1 MFDQLPTPQE
11 FHDFLAQQAQAL
23 VADGDQQTP
32 AVVFDR
38 DGTLASVDW
47 CRPSDRDSASWR
59 VFNGMLP
66 FDAVVPYTR
75 DLLLAVPDGVH
86 RFMFS
91 GRAAGDRPGD
101 NHRRLMMESWLRKH
115 DLPIDSLLMRAGGD
129 QRRDSLVK
137 NEFAD
142 QVEEAGFVL
151 LAAVDD
157 RQQVCDEC
165 WRARGVPLIQVVDPG
180 LDPLLLAVGP

>member
-1 MFDQLPTPQE
+1 MDTSLPTPSE
-11 FHDFLAQQAQAL
+11 FAAHLCHWVDLLTANG
-23 VADGDQQTP
+23 DGRAP

-47 CRPSDRDSASWR
+47 VRPSDRDSASWR
-59 VFNGMLP
+59 RFNAALP
-66 FDAVVPYTR
+66 FDAVVPYVR

-91 GRAAGDRPGD
+91 GRAAGDRPGED
-101 NHRRLMMESWLRKH
+101 FRYWQMLAWLDKH
-115 DLPIDSLLMRAGGD
+115 SLPIDTLLQRRAAD
-129 QRRDSLVK
+129 MRRDSIIK

-142 QVEEAGFVL
+142 AVERRGFAI

-157 RQQVCDEC
+157 RPQVCEEV
-165 WRARGVPLIQVVDPG
+165 WRARGVPLVQVTDPAIE
-180 LDPLLLAVGP
+180 PLLLAG